1 MREDFRVP
9 SVDSLDI
16 WKIAKAQRR
25 RLVRQNAD
33 RVDVL
38 GCLEAT
44 EEIWT
49 SSGNKPFRLAIVA
62 DEDMPANSCWAFYSG
77 AEVVLKAP
85 RHVRQRALVGDG
97 DARFMLARGLGTATL
112 HLEALLE
119 RRGQPRPLF
128 ERVVGGCSSQW
139 QAGLF
144 ATGFLVDDSAW
155 QLPSLEAISIHAGIG
170 VIRAK
175 IYLSHVDWAVSRT
188 DLDSRLRA
196 IADEVRQATDY
207 RR

>member
-9 SVDSLDI
+9 AVDSLDI

-85 RHVRQRALVGDG
+85 RHVRYRALVGDG

-128 ERVVGGCSSQW
+128 ERV
-139 QAGLF
+139 AGLF
-144 ATGFLVDDSAW
+144 VPMASRPVRDRFSRRRLGMATPVPRGDFHPRWHRRHSGQDL
-155 QLPSLEAISIHAGIG
+155 SIACGLG
-170 VIRAK
+170 CVAN
-175 IYLSHVDWAVSRT
+175 
-188 DLDSRLRA
+188 
-196 IADEVRQATDY
+196 
-207 RR
+207 